1 MSDPLCVAIIQGRM
15 GSSRLPGKVLLD
27 ISGKPMLQHV
37 IERTRRARR
46 IDRLVVA
53 TSSEPSDDPIAEFC
67 AGLGVA
73 CARGSLHDVLD
84 RFYQAAVTQNATRI
98 VRITADC
105 PMIDPGLIDETIR
118 LLDENRTSKPVDFA
132 ANRLPP
138 PFGRTFPIGLDV
150 EVCTF
155 EALQRAWQEGTQT
168 FQREHVMP
176 FLYEG
181 TQFTESLPD
190 SPLVSHTPLPEYGR
204 SGPEITSG
212 VKKAAPLPPSRTP
225 HTVPDTLISYGVSPR
240 GFGIAQLQH
249 NPDYGG
255 LRWTVDTPADLEF
268 ARQVFARL
276 GGKPEFTW
284 LDVLDVLQKEPGLAA
299 INAEVRHK
307 TMTDVEE
314 SPQA

>member
-1 MSDPLCVAIIQGRM
+1 MPDSLCVAIIQGRM

-27 ISGKPMLQHV
+27 IAGKPMIQHV
-37 IERTRRARR
+37 IERARRAQ
-46 IDRLVVA
+46 RLDSVVVA
-53 TSSEPSDDPIAEFC
+53 TSRESTDDPIAEFC

-73 CARGSLHDVLD
+73 CSRGSLHDVLD
-84 RFYQAAVTQNATRI
+84 RFHQAASAQHASRV

-105 PMIDPGLIDETIR
+105 PMIDPLLIDETIR
-118 LLDENRTSKPVDFA
+118 LLDESGTSKQVDFA

-155 EALQRAWQEGTQT
+155 EALQRAWQEATET

-181 TQFTESLPD
+181 TQFEPSTHPASAGGLYWD
-190 SPLVSHTPLPEYGR
+190 FG
-204 SGPEITSG
+204 TS
-212 VKKAAPLPPSRTP
+212 A
-225 HTVPDTLISYGVSPR
+225 R

-249 NPDYGG
+249 SPDHGG

-276 GGKPEFTW
+276 GHKPEFTW
-284 LDVLDVLQKEPGLAA
+284 QDVLAVLQKEPALVA

-307 TMTDVEE
+307 SMTEVDERAK
-314 SPQA
+314 P